1 MFLSLL
7 RAAPQDASNPGEA
20 VATLLLPK
28 LRELAAEHAAAQANR
43 PAVAQTASR
52 RELSDKARALEE
64 RVRLKEDV
72 VHGKQM
78 EARNAEQ
85 SLEAQRA
92 SADAKEQQVSRGRD
106 GAQEEDS
113 DSGDDELNAIEI
125 RTSAHRA
132 AGGRYP
138 IKLTHC
144 CFELWDVC
152 VCFVCLVVIFIIIR

>member
-1 MFLSLL
+1 MACSCLCS
-7 RAAPQDASNPGEA
+7 APQDASNPGEA

-113 DSGDDELNAIEI
+113 DSGDDELN
-125 RTSAHRA
+125 
-132 AGGRYP
+132 
-138 IKLTHC
+138 
-144 CFELWDVC
+144 V
-152 VCFVCLVVIFIIIR
+152 